1 MIEVEN
7 LSKNF
12 GKKTAVDGIT
22 FEVNPGEIL
31 GFLGPNGAGK
41 STTMRMIT
49 GFLTPSSGSI
59 RINNQLLTEN
69 PLKARSL
76 IGYLPENAPCYPD
89 MTVSD
94 FLRFSAKIRG
104 LRGAEVPSA
113 IDKVLEMC
121 FLQQVKN
128 QSIDTLSKGYRH
140 RTCLAQSLIHDPP
153 ILIMDEPTDGLD
165 PNQKHEIRTLIRS
178 MGEQKTIIFSTHILE
193 EVEEVCTRAI
203 IINHGKIV
211 ANGTPESL
219 KQKDKRSAA
228 FEISLQLP
236 AEANDPVP
244 RLQSLREVGSV
255 RHLEKN
261 TFLLFPKPGAPS
273 SLFSSLQDLIRQENW
288 ILTALHPHEGK
299 LDRVFRAITNPDSTT
314 TDSNTQPHSRTTS
327 RKNKEISK

>member
-7 LSKNF
+7 LSKSF

-104 LRGAEVPSA
+104 LRGAEVSSA

-203 IINHGKIV
+203 IIDHGKIV

-219 KQKDKRSAA
+219 KQKDKQSAA

-236 AEANDPVP
+236 AEASDPVP

-261 TFLLFPKPGAPS
+261 TFLLFPKPGDTS
-273 SLFSSLQDLIRQENW
+273 SLFSSLQDLIQKENW

-299 LDRVFRAITNPDSTT
+299 LDRVFRAITNPDSTET
-314 TDSNTQPHSRTTS
+314 HSNSQNHSRTTS